1 MPQLERNGRLQ
12 PDPVFCF
19 AIGVAVILRGLPC
32 WCTMQHSMLCSVR
45 AATVLCWVC
54 ARMSV

>member
-19 AIGVAVILRGLPC
+19 AIGVAVILL
-32 WCTMQHSMLCSVR
+32 VYN
-45 AATVLCWVC
+45 AA
-54 ARMSV
+54 